1 MEYRNFEKLGISP
14 SLLGFGCM
22 RFPLNE
28 DGSICEPEAEKM
40 LDTAIAAG
48 VTYIDTA
55 YPYHNGDSE
64 PFLGRVLKKYN
75 REDFFLATKLP
86 IWNVKTLDDAKRL
99 FQEQLDRL
107 QVDYMD
113 FYLLHCLD
121 KEKWQTVL
129 DLGLIPDFEEMKAQG
144 KIRYFGFS
152 FHDEYEVFETIASY
166 RPWDFC
172 QIQYNYVDTE
182 IQAGDRGYALTEKL
196 GIPLVIMEPVK
207 GGSLAQLPED
217 VTTPFLNAR
226 PDSSISSWALRWV
239 ASKPNVK
246 VVLSGMSTM
255 EQVEDNLHTFG
266 NFEPLTE
273 EESAMVSQ
281 VAENIKKRTKNG
293 CTGCAYCMPCPFGV
307 DIPKNFRIWND
318 FSMYGNKEKT
328 RQAFF
333 QELDISARA
342 DQCQKCG
349 KCETVCP
356 QSISIRENLEA
367 AAKELNVLKEV
378 QNP

>member
-1 MEYRNFEKLGISP
+1 MEYRNLERLGVST

-40 LDTAIAAG
+40 LDTAIEAG

-64 PFLGRVLKKYN
+64 PFLGHVLKKYN
-75 REDFFLATKLP
+75 RKDFFLATKLP
-86 IWNVKTLDDAKRL
+86 IWNVKTLEDAKRL

-107 QVDYMD
+107 QVDYID

-129 DLGLIPDFEEMKAQG
+129 DLGLIPYFEEMKRQG
-144 KIRYFGFS
+144 KIRFFGFS
-152 FHDEYEVFETIASY
+152 FHDDYEVFETIATY
-166 RPWDFC
+166 RSWDFC
-172 QIQYNYVDTE
+172 QIQYNYIDTD
-182 IQAGDRGYALTEKL
+182 IQAGDNGYALTEKL

-217 VTTPFLNAR
+217 VTEPFKKAR

-266 NFEPLTE
+266 NFEPLTQK
-273 EESAMVSQ
+273 ESELVSQ
-281 VAENIKKRTKNG
+281 VAYAIKKRTKNG

-318 FSMYGNKEKT
+318 LSMYGNKEKAK
-328 RQAFF
+328 QAFF
-333 QELDISARA
+333 QELDVSARA
-342 DQCQKCG
+342 DQCKKCG
-349 KCETVCP
+349 KSETVCP
-356 QSISIRENLEA
+356 QSIAIRENLKA
-367 AAKELNVLKEV
+367 AAKELNALKEV
-378 QNP
+378 

>member
-1 MEYRNFEKLGISP
+1 MMEYRKFEKLGIAP

-22 RFPLNE
+22 RFPLNK

-64 PFLGRVLKKYN
+64 PFLGRVLKKYD
-75 REDFFLATKLP
+75 RKDFFLATKLP
-86 IWNVKTLDDAKRL
+86 VWNVKTLDDAKRL

-107 QVDYMD
+107 QVEYVD

-129 DLGLIPDFEEMKAQG
+129 DLGLIPYFEEMKAQG

-152 FHDEYEVFETIASY
+152 FHDEYEVFETIATHRS
-166 RPWDFC
+166 WDFC
-172 QIQYNYVDTE
+172 QIQYNYVDTD

-196 GIPLVIMEPVK
+196 NIPLVIMEPVK

-217 VTTPFLNAR
+217 VTVPFTEAR
-226 PDSSISSWALRWV
+226 PNSSISSWALRWV

-273 EESAMVSQ
+273 KEAAMVSQ
-281 VAENIKKRTKNG
+281 VAANIKKRTRNG

-328 RQAFF
+328 KQAFF
-333 QELDISARA
+333 QDLAPDSRA

-356 QSISIRENLEA
+356 QSISIRKDLENA
-367 AAKELNVLKEV
+367 SIELNSLK
-378 QNP
+378 

>member
-1 MEYRNFEKLGISP
+1 MEYRNLERLGVST

-40 LDTAIAAG
+40 LDTAIKAG

-75 REDFFLATKLP
+75 RKDFFLATKLP
-86 IWNVKTLDDAKRL
+86 IWNVKTLEDAKRL

-107 QVDYMD
+107 QVDYID

-129 DLGLIPDFEEMKAQG
+129 DLGLIPYFEEMKRQG
-144 KIRYFGFS
+144 KIRFFGFS
-152 FHDEYEVFETIASY
+152 FHDDYEVFETIATY
-166 RPWDFC
+166 RSWDFC
-172 QIQYNYVDTE
+172 QIQYNYTDTD
-182 IQAGDRGYALTEKL
+182 IQAGDNGYALTEKL

-217 VTTPFLNAR
+217 VTEPFKKAR

-239 ASKPNVK
+239 ASEPNVK

-266 NFEPLTE
+266 NFEPLTQK
-273 EESAMVSQ
+273 ESELVSQ
-281 VAENIKKRTKNG
+281 VAYAIKKRTKNG

-318 FSMYGNKEKT
+318 LSMYGNKEKAK
-328 RQAFF
+328 QAFF
-333 QELDISARA
+333 QELDVSARA
-342 DQCQKCG
+342 DQCKKCG

-356 QSISIRENLEA
+356 QSIAIRENLKA
-367 AAKELNVLKEV
+367 AAKELNALKEV
-378 QNP
+378 

>member
-1 MEYRNFEKLGISP
+1 MMEYRNFEKLGIAP

-22 RFPLNE
+22 RFPLNK

-64 PFLGRVLKKYN
+64 PFLGRVLKKYD

-86 IWNVKTLDDAKRL
+86 VWNVKTLDDAKRL

-107 QVDYMD
+107 QVEYVD

-129 DLGLIPDFEEMKAQG
+129 DLGLIPYFEEMKAQG

-152 FHDEYEVFETIASY
+152 FHDEYEVFETIATY

-172 QIQYNYVDTE
+172 QIQYNYVDTD

-196 GIPLVIMEPVK
+196 DIPLVIMEPVK

-217 VTTPFLNAR
+217 VTVPFTEAR
-226 PDSSISSWALRWV
+226 PNSSISSWALRWI

-273 EESAMVSQ
+273 KEAATVSQ
-281 VAENIKKRTKNG
+281 VAANIKKRTRNG

-328 RQAFF
+328 KQTFF
-333 QELDISARA
+333 QDLAPDSRA

-356 QSISIRENLEA
+356 QSISIRNDLENA
-367 AAKELNVLKEV
+367 VKELNALK
-378 QNP
+378 

>member
-1 MEYRNFEKLGISP
+1 MEYRKFEKLGIAP

-22 RFPLNE
+22 RFPLNK

-64 PFLGRVLKKYN
+64 PFLGRVLKKYD
-75 REDFFLATKLP
+75 RKDFFLATKLP
-86 IWNVKTLDDAKRL
+86 VWNVKTLDDAKQL
-99 FQEQLDRL
+99 FQEQLVRL
-107 QVDYMD
+107 QVEYVD

-129 DLGLIPDFEEMKAQG
+129 DLGLIPYFEEMKAQG

-152 FHDEYEVFETIASY
+152 FHDEYEVFETIATY

-172 QIQYNYVDTE
+172 QIQYNYVDTD

-196 GIPLVIMEPVK
+196 NIPLVIMEPVK

-217 VTTPFLNAR
+217 VTVPFTEAR
-226 PDSSISSWALRWV
+226 PNSSISSWALRWV

-273 EESAMVSQ
+273 KEAAMVSQ
-281 VAENIKKRTKNG
+281 VAANIKKRVRNG

-328 RQAFF
+328 KQDFF
-333 QELDISARA
+333 QDLTPDSRA

-356 QSISIRENLEA
+356 QSISIRKDLENA
-367 AAKELNVLKEV
+367 SIELNSLK
-378 QNP
+378 

>member
-1 MEYRNFEKLGISP
+1 MMEYRKFEKLGIAP

-22 RFPLNE
+22 RFPLNK

-64 PFLGRVLKKYN
+64 PFLGRVLKKYD
-75 REDFFLATKLP
+75 RKDFFLATKLP
-86 IWNVKTLDDAKRL
+86 VWNVKTLDDAKRL

-107 QVDYMD
+107 QVEYVD

-129 DLGLIPDFEEMKAQG
+129 DLGLIPYFEEMKEQG

-152 FHDEYEVFETIASY
+152 FHDEYEVFETIATY

-172 QIQYNYVDTE
+172 QIQYNYVDTN

-196 GIPLVIMEPVK
+196 NIPLVIMEPVK

-217 VTTPFLNAR
+217 VTVPFTEAR
-226 PDSSISSWALRWV
+226 PNSSISSWALRWV

-273 EESAMVSQ
+273 KEAAMVSQ
-281 VAENIKKRTKNG
+281 VAASIKKRTING

-328 RQAFF
+328 KQAFF
-333 QELDISARA
+333 QDLAPDSRA

-356 QSISIRENLEA
+356 QSISIRKDLENA
-367 AAKELNVLKEV
+367 SIELNSLK
-378 QNP
+378 

>member
-1 MEYRNFEKLGISP
+1 MEYRNLERLGVSP

-40 LDTAIAAG
+40 LDTAIEAG

-75 REDFFLATKLP
+75 RKDFFLATKLP
-86 IWNVKTLDDAKRL
+86 IWNVKNLEDAKRL

-107 QVDYMD
+107 QVDYID

-129 DLGLIPDFEEMKAQG
+129 DLGLIPYFEEMKRQG
-144 KIRYFGFS
+144 KIRFFGFS
-152 FHDEYEVFETIASY
+152 FHDDYEVFETIATY
-166 RPWDFC
+166 RSWDFC
-172 QIQYNYVDTE
+172 QIQYNYIDTD
-182 IQAGDRGYALTEKL
+182 IQAGDKGYALTEKL

-217 VTTPFLNAR
+217 VTEPFKKAR

-266 NFEPLTE
+266 NFEPLTQK
-273 EESAMVSQ
+273 ESELVSQ
-281 VAENIKKRTKNG
+281 VAYAIKKRTKNG

-318 FSMYGNKEKT
+318 LSMYGNKEKAK
-328 RQAFF
+328 QAFF
-333 QELDISARA
+333 QELDVSARA
-342 DQCQKCG
+342 DQCKKCG

-356 QSISIRENLEA
+356 QSIAIRENLKA
-367 AAKELNVLKEV
+367 AAKELNALKEV
-378 QNP
+378 